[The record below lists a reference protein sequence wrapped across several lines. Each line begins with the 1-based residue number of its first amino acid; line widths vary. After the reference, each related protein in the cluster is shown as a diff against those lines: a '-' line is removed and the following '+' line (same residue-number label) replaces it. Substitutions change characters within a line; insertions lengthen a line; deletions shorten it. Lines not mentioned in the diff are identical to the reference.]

1 MFETD
6 SFYWL
11 EQFHNFNQI
20 PLGFKLARG
29 EEGTEAL
36 VRSYSKR
43 QTGAHTRTEGF
54 YAEGMHIDGSRFQ
67 YLALS

>member
-6 SFYWL
+6 SFHGL

-36 VRSYSKR
+36 VRS
-43 QTGAHTRTEGF
+43 
-54 YAEGMHIDGSRFQ
+54 
-67 YLALS
+67 

>member
-6 SFYWL
+6 SCHWL

-36 VRSYSKR
+36 VRSEEAQGKSSD
-43 QTGAHTRTEGF
+43 GATTPAYRNAVKPTTFKG
-54 YAEGMHIDGSRFQ
+54 GI
-67 YLALS
+67 